1 MVRSVTMRKLPLLK
15 AAFFVSVCCLIGCSQ
30 SKPPEEI
37 LRTAS
42 LALSRGDYAQV
53 ERLADSMPAD
63 AEQWQAVMLLSAE
76 AATKQGQ
83 AREALSR
90 YEQVNEKDPASK
102 EGQEAAFYRA
112 ETLLGLAELTE
123 AEAAYEQVLTTSP
136 TDGITNARLAFLKA
150 LTGREWEA
158 LPHYFVLIKR
168 GDADFGELA
177 LAADVGRALEQ
188 PEFLE
193 NCRKLNP
200 DDPGVRQ
207 AVVSLAWHDG
217 DQDAQDQ
224 LEELVRQ
231 SPEMISAQARL
242 GEFLV
247 DAVDPGEF
255 LRWHAQLPP
264 AADSDPGIWLVRG
277 LWARKQGK
285 LPVAVDC
292 FYESIIRTP
301 FHRRAY
307 HVLAQALIV
316 LEDER
321 AEDVLAYSERMI
333 ALTQSVDQVLIN
345 EGGSEP
351 AFRRT
356 AELLEELGRI
366 WEACAWAVVARDA
379 FPGASWPTE
388 LFDRNTARLTE
399 DLPWIEREKN
409 LVAGRTPGSVPEFFQ
424 LLDAQSAAPST
435 GRLADT
441 LDSRIQFVD
450 TRLIP
455 FEYYNAHDEATK
467 GLRTQEQTGGAVGV
481 LDVDSDGRPDVLL
494 TQGTEW
500 QSGSAV
506 PAADSRLSDRLFRN
520 REDRFEDITDV
531 LGGDSGFGQ
540 GCSVVDF
547 NNDGFDDIYVANV
560 GANALYQNMGDG
572 TFVNITDSLS
582 LAPAAWTVS
591 TLCMD
596 LNGDGHPDL
605 FDVNYLSG
613 DDLYVMICGGRACSP
628 SVFPGAQDQLL
639 ISNGQG
645 GFERIDGA
653 TPDRDSKGLG
663 IVAFQQNPGDR
674 PMIFIAND
682 QVANYFLVN
691 SPADNQWNIEL
702 ANQAM
707 INGLALNDVGLAM
720 ACMGVAVDD
729 WDNNGLYDLFVTN
742 FHAEPNTLYLQD
754 APGLFLDNTR
764 AAGLQAASI
773 PYTGWGTQALDA
785 DLDGWSDLVLT
796 NGHVD
801 DYRDEGGEYHM
812 RPQFFQNVQG
822 RFREL
827 TASAAGP
834 WFGEKFL
841 GRGLAR
847 LDWNMDGRPEFIVSN
862 MNARVSVMKNEST
875 GVGRF
880 LKVRLAAVATA
891 RDAIGARVTVQ
902 AGGNTWVRQLT
913 AGDGYLAS
921 NERELLFGLGTAATI
936 ERIDVEWPSGAT
948 SVIKDLSPDCR
959 LQLVEGLPTATCVR
973 EEVLSAVDVS
983 LPDVSAE
990 PSP

>member
-1 MVRSVTMRKLPLLK
+1 MVCVIAMRKLPLLK
-15 AAFFVSVCCLIGCSQ
+15 AAFFVSVCCLAGCSQ
-30 SKPPEEI
+30 SRPPEEI

-53 ERLADSMPAD
+53 EQLAGLMPAD
-63 AEQWQAVMLLSAE
+63 ADEWQAVMLLSAE
-76 AATKQGQ
+76 AAARQGQ
-83 AREALSR
+83 PRQALSR
-90 YEQVNEKDPASK
+90 YEQVSRKDPDSK

-123 AEAAYEQVLTTSP
+123 AEAAYERVLESSP

-188 PEFLE
+188 PEFLS
-193 NCRKLNP
+193 NCVKSNP
-200 DDPGVRQ
+200 SDPGVRQ
-207 AVVSLAWHDG
+207 AVVSLAWHEG
-217 DQDAQDQ
+217 DSDAEDQ
-224 LEELVRQ
+224 LRDLVREFPELV
-231 SPEMISAQARL
+231 SAQARL

-247 DAVDPGEF
+247 DSPDPVAF
-255 LRWHAQLPP
+255 LQWHAQLPE
-264 AADSDPGIWLVRG
+264 AADDDPAIWLVRG
-277 LWARKQGK
+277 LWARKKGQ

-321 AEDVLAYSERMI
+321 ADSVLAYSERMI
-333 ALTQSVDQVLIN
+333 ELTQSVDQVLIT
-345 EGGSEP
+345 EGRSES

-379 FPGASWPTE
+379 FPGSLWPAE
-388 LFDRNTARLTE
+388 LFERNTKKLTE
-399 DLPWIEREKN
+399 DLPWIDPAKN
-409 LVAGRTPGSVPEFFQ
+409 PVVDRTPGTVPGFFQ
-424 LLDAQSAAPST
+424 LLEAESAAPAA
-435 GRLADT
+435 GRMAAT
-441 LDSRIQFVD
+441 VDSRVQFVE
-450 TRLIP
+450 TGLIP
-455 FEYYNAHDEATK
+455 FEYYNAHDETTK

-494 TQGTEW
+494 TQGVEW
-500 QSGSAV
+500 KSGSAV
-506 PAADSRLSDRLFRN
+506 PQADSKLSDRLYRN
-520 REDRFEDITDV
+520 RGNRFEDITPF

-540 GCSVVDF
+540 GCSIVDF
-547 NNDGFDDIYVANV
+547 NNDGFQDIYVANV
-560 GANALYQNMGDG
+560 GGNALYQNMGDG
-572 TFVNITDSLS
+572 TFVNLTDSLS

-596 LNGDGHPDL
+596 MNGDGHPDL

-639 ISNGQG
+639 ISDGQG

-653 TPDRDSKGLG
+653 TPERDSKGLG
-663 IVAFQQNPGDR
+663 IVAFQQNPADR
-674 PMIFIAND
+674 PTIFIAND

-691 SPADNQWNIEL
+691 TPAANPWNIEL

-773 PYTGWGTQALDA
+773 PYTGWGTQSLDA

-801 DYRDEGGEYHM
+801 DYRDEGGPYHM

-847 LDWNMDGRPEFIVSN
+847 LDWNADGRPEFIVSN
-862 MNARVSVMKNEST
+862 INERVSVLKNEST

-880 LKVRLAAVATA
+880 LKIRLAAVTTA

-902 AGGNTWVRQLT
+902 AAGRTWVRQLT

-921 NERELLFGLGTAATI
+921 NEREILLGVGTADVV
-936 ERIDVEWPSGAT
+936 ERIFVEWPSGAT
-948 SVIKDLSPDCR
+948 STLEDLAADCR
-959 LQLVEGLPTATCVR
+959 LHLVEGLPTGTCVR
-973 EEVLSAVDVS
+973 DDVLSSVQVS
-983 LPDVSAE
+983 VQTAAAE
-990 PSP
+990 LSP